1 MSVTLKCDLQSCTD
15 KIHTIYILRKEP
27 FSCEFLTVQIILSL
41 YCTKNFGRVFKHSV
55 NRIKHKN
62 NRKKCFKVCALTILV
77 CFEPLGVANGLIP
90 DTAITASSSLD
101 DNMRPYNGRVLKASS
116 SKTASRGCW
125 CARKSDTAQYLQV
138 DLRRN
143 MAVTGT
149 AERV

>member
-1 MSVTLKCDLQSCTD
+1 MKALTFSKQNQS
-15 KIHTIYILRKEP
+15 
-27 FSCEFLTVQIILSL
+27 Q
-41 YCTKNFGRVFKHSV
+41 G
-55 NRIKHKN
+55 
-62 NRKKCFKVCALTILV
+62 NRKKCTCPNISVFDVSV

-101 DNMRPYNGRVLKASS
+101 DDMRPYNGRVLKASS

-138 DLRRN
+138 DLRRS

-149 AERV
+149 LARFLCSIHYTLKRFSPNG